1 MFITTQ
7 SSKVIEEQD
16 NEAER
21 LQESLK
27 REEKK
32 ERKLS
37 TTLHDVKE
45 SLEQVTERVCHLTS
59 EHEQLCTTL
68 EMRKKQHKAL
78 LKQKEQA
85 DELKDLVKE
94 IEETIEKLTKQII
107 ALESEMKKS
116 NLKEVEL
123 KTELNFK
130 EKELRDLSKAV
141 CDLRTRNKELCHNLE
156 AEKRIFEMHLRQM
169 MAQKESDY
177 ALHRELKV
185 IEHDYTCKR

>member
-7 SSKVIEEQD
+7 SCKVIEEQD

-27 REEKK
+27 REAKK

-94 IEETIEKLTKQII
+94 IEETIEKLTIQII
-107 ALESEMKKS
+107 ALESEMKKC

-130 EKELRDLSKAV
+130 EKELRNLSEAV
-141 CDLRTRNKELCHNLE
+141 CDLRTRNKELCHDLE
-156 AEKRIFEMHLRQM
+156 AEKRVFEMHLRQM

-185 IEHDYTCKR
+185 IEHNYTCKK